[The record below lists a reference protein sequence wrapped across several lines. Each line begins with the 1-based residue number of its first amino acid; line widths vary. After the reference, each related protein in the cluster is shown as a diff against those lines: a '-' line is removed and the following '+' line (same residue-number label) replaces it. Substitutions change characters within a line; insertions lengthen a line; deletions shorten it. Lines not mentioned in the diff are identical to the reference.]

1 MQPDTDR
8 IRHDIHDLREQTIT
22 LDALAT
28 RRIKIHR
35 SSTHTRMSSAPTPL
49 NLPAADL
56 LDQIHALARRL
67 ATAAGLRHGRSMD
80 AHDLLKGLDRPEPC
94 AALAARDDAWDII
107 RLITAAIWHARQL
120 TEPDPSHRYIGICP
134 RCGAGAWIPETQ
146 PITGDY
152 RCHECGH
159 LEPIAD
165 IAQAHEL
172 RLLTSGTVGTAA
184 DLCRLLTACGI
195 AIKRNTITQWRK
207 RRRLTPL
214 GQDEHGHP
222 VYALADILLLR
233 RAVDRSDCHR

>member
-1 MQPDTDR
+1 MQPDADR
-8 IRHDIHDLREQTIT
+8 FHKDLHELREEAIT
-22 LDALAT
+22 LTALAD
-28 RRIKIHR
+28 RRIHVDR
-35 SSTHTRMSSAPTPL
+35 PTGRAGLSTAPTPIS
-49 NLPAADL
+49 LPAHDL
-56 LDQIHALARRL
+56 LDHLDAPVRYIALG
-67 ATAAGLRHGRSMD
+67 AGLRFGRD
-80 AHDLLKGLDRPEPC
+80 TDIHDLLKGLDRTEPC
-94 AALAARDDAWDII
+94 ATLAARADAWACL
-107 RLITAAIWHARQL
+107 RLIDETLWKIRQM
-120 TEPDPSHRYIGICP
+120 TDPEPTHRYVGICP
-134 RCGAGAWIPETQ
+134 QCGAGAWIPETQ
-146 PITGDY
+146 PNTGDY